1 MNIIVKNSWHLT
13 KTLLNTHTHNL
24 ISNSYFDLLK
34 EVAEIVGVSVFG
46 IQRRCLGEI
55 GSFFGGISGKSKNDF
70 INGNSKFITYK
81 NVFSNLSTNLE
92 IKDTVNINNGEQQR
106 TLQIGDIIF
115 TGSSEIIEECGMS
128 SVITE
133 QVKENLYLNSFCF
146 FLRLNDLETLLP
158 DFSKYLFRSKYVRKQ
173 IVKTAS
179 GVTRFNVSKV
189 LMEKVEIIVPPIKV
203 QEQIVSILDKFD
215 ALVNDISKG
224 LPKEIELRQKQYE
237 YYREKLLSF
246 EK

>member
-1 MNIIVKNSWHLT
+1 LT
-13 KTLLNTHTHNL
+13 KTLLRERAYL
-24 ISNSYFDLLK
+24 SNSYINSLK
-34 EVAEIVGVSVFG
+34 EAGELVGVSVFG

-106 TLQIGDIIF
+106 TLQRGDIIF

-128 SVITE
+128 SVITG

-189 LMEKVEIIVPPIKV
+189 LMEKVEIIVPSIPV
-203 QEQIVSILDKFD
+203 QEHIVSILDKFD
-215 ALVNDISKG
+215 AIVNDISKG

-237 YYREKLLSF
+237 HYREKLLSF